1 MREAAAPTPPPPPL
15 AEVLG
20 VRRIRLAEVAAP
32 RLTAEERRARDQV
45 WATMVLANPTL
56 FDGPVVACADTSWPR
71 PGELHISW
79 FRVPYRH
86 YALRRVPSATAPTAS
101 LSVSVL
107 QATDDDRLLVGR
119 MSPTTAAPGRWQF
132 PGGSV
137 EPPPD
142 GERLDLAALRRNAVR
157 ELAEE
162 TGVATTPTELEL
174 RAVTRGQYGSVG
186 VLFLAPPLPEPALR
200 EHFTA
205 LAPPERELVELAFV
219 RSPADLPGLPG
230 PHADYLT
237 PVLRHLARERAGW
250 RRRMS

>member
-1 MREAAAPTPPPPPL
+1 MPAAATPPPPPPPL

-20 VRRIRLAEVAAP
+20 VRRIRLAEVAVP
-32 RLTAEERRARDQV
+32 RLTAEERHARDQV

-56 FDGPVVACADTSWPR
+56 FDGPAVACADTSWPR

-79 FRVPYRH
+79 SRITYRH
-86 YALRRVPSATAPTAS
+86 YALRRVPSTTAPTAS
-101 LSVSVL
+101 LAVSIV
-107 QATDDDRLLVGR
+107 QTTDDGRLLVGR

-157 ELAEE
+157 ELTEE
-162 TGVATTPTELEL
+162 TGVTTAPAELEL
-174 RAVTRGQYGSVG
+174 WAVARGQYGSVC
-186 VLFLAPPLPEPALR
+186 VLFLAPPLPEAALR
-200 EHFTA
+200 ERFTA

-237 PVLRHLARERAGW
+237 PVLRLLTRRRAGGH
-250 RRRMS
+250 RLT